1 MLRSSFNEMKRHGC
15 YGYEEKK
22 VVQAKTVE
30 LLKASRY
37 GIEQIMKLLYSTSS
51 SSNKPML
58 IKNNDYYNNSIE
70 LLKKI
75 QNLMKSSTLTHVE
88 NKELKKK
95 TYEFKEAK
103 D

>member
-1 MLRSSFNEMKRHGC
+1 
-15 YGYEEKK
+15 
-22 VVQAKTVE
+22 
-30 LLKASRY
+30 
-37 GIEQIMKLLYSTSS
+37 
-51 SSNKPML
+51 ML

-88 NKELKKK
+88 NNELKKK